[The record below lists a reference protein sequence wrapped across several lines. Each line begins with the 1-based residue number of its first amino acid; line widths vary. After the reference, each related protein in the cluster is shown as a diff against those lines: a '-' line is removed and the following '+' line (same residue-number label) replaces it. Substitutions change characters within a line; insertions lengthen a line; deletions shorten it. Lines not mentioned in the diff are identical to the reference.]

1 MNAALALRLLN
12 ALPAGA
18 YEVTALLS
26 LLRVEESRD
35 VPTAAVTCER
45 RPVLKLN
52 PDFLAARCVSD
63 EHLFLLVMHEL
74 HHVLLGHTRLFPR
87 VTPAHNIAFDAVINA
102 LLCTRF
108 PSPAHVSFFLDYYGK
123 ETGPLRLL
131 APPAGAPV
139 EDPGLRP
146 LHELLYSASSDVTC
160 LEVFERLADALG
172 PEAPGEE
179 AAGAPGTKKLLG
191 SHGEEG
197 DDAWGTA
204 GPLDADVVAS
214 IRRIVEKW
222 PPPPGARRGRSLADL
237 LDEKPV
243 ASATP
248 GERVLAALRRALD
261 DSATAGPRSAVRRP
275 GALPAL
281 VPLPTPRD
289 RRATVARLAGR
300 PPLLYAGEA
309 SSPRARASGRARVYL
324 DVSGS
329 MDPFLPFLRAAL
341 SRLADRVEPRLG
353 LFSTR
358 VAVARLDDLVSG
370 RVRTTGGTDVACL
383 LEHVLASG
391 ARRVLVITDG
401 YVGEPERAL
410 ADRVRRARVDL
421 RVVLTPEGWTR
432 DLAPLA
438 SRLVTL
444 PPLASA
450 HAPARRSA

>member
-52 PDFLAARCVSD
+52 PDFLAARCASD

-87 VTPAHNIAFDAVINA
+87 PTPAHNLAFDAVINA
-102 LLCTRF
+102 LLCARF
-108 PSPAHVSFFLDYYGK
+108 PSPAHVSFFLDYYGR

-131 APPAGAPV
+131 APPAGAPI
-139 EDPGLRP
+139 EDPDLRL

-172 PEAPGEE
+172 PQGH
-179 AAGAPGTKKLLG
+179 GGLDTSGLLG

-197 DDAWGTA
+197 DDDWGTA
-204 GPLDADVVAS
+204 GPLDADVVAAV
-214 IRRIVEKW
+214 RRIVEKW
-222 PPPPGARRGRSLADL
+222 PPPPGARRGRSLADVF
-237 LDEKPV
+237 DEKPV

-300 PPLLYAGEA
+300 PPLLYAGVA
-309 SSPRARASGRARVYL
+309 SSPRARAAGRSLVYL

-329 MDPFLPFLRAAL
+329 MDSFLPYLRAAL
-341 SRLADRVEPRLG
+341 SRLASRVEPRLG

-358 VAVARLDDLVSG
+358 VAVARLDDLVRG
-370 RVRTTGGTDVACL
+370 KVPTTGGTDVACL

-401 YVGEPERAL
+401 YVGQPGRAL
-410 ADRVRRARVDL
+410 AGRVRQARVDL

-444 PPLASA
+444 PHLAPTE
-450 HAPARRSA
+450 APARRSA